1 MSELPLMLHGDA
13 IEALIVGGG
22 AVAARKARAL
32 LISGARVRIV
42 ATEIGADVR
51 ALAKAYD
58 KLHLEE
64 RPYASSDIG
73 NAQLVL
79 ASTNDR
85 SINRRVADDAH
96 AAHRLVNVA
105 DDPSRGN
112 CRTTATHRAGDL
124 VIGITA
130 GGVPSAA
137 VRIRDSLAARFDD
150 RYADAVATLASLRR
164 RLIDAG
170 ASDAWNR
177 AAEALLDDGFCERV
191 ERGTLEIEAAQWG

>member
-1 MSELPLMLHGDA
+1 MLHGEA

-32 LISGARVRIV
+32 LIAGARVRIV
-42 ATEIGADVR
+42 AVEIGPDLR
-51 ALAKAYD
+51 ALAEAHA
-58 KLHLEE
+58 KLHLDE
-64 RPYASSDIG
+64 RPYAPSDIG

-85 SINRRVADDAH
+85 AINRRVADDAH

-105 DDPSRGN
+105 DDPARGN

-150 RYADAVATLASLRR
+150 RYANAVATLASLRR
-164 RLIDAG
+164 RLLDTG
-170 ASDAWNR
+170 
-177 AAEALLDDGFCERV
+177 AAEEWARASEALIDDAFCERV
-191 ERGTLEIEAAQWG
+191 ERGTMENEAARWG

>member
-1 MSELPLMLHGDA
+1 MLHGEA

-32 LISGARVRIV
+32 LIAGARVRIV
-42 ATEIGADVR
+42 AVEIGPDLR
-51 ALAKAYD
+51 ALAETHA

-64 RPYASSDIG
+64 RPYAPSDIG

-85 SINRRVADDAH
+85 AINRRVADDAH

-105 DDPSRGN
+105 DDPARGN

-150 RYADAVATLASLRR
+150 RYANAVATLATLRR
-164 RLIDAG
+164 RLLDTG
-170 ASDAWNR
+170 ATDEWAR
-177 AAEALLDDGFCERV
+177 AAEALIDDGFCERV
-191 ERGTLEIEAAQWG
+191 ERGTIENEAARWG

>member
-22 AVAARKARAL
+22 PVAARKARAL
-32 LISGARVRIV
+32 LMAGARVRIV
-42 ATEIGADVR
+42 APKLSADAR
-51 ALAKAYD
+51 SLSDAYD
-58 KLHLEE
+58 TLQLAE

-73 NAQLVL
+73 SAQLVI
-79 ASTNDR
+79 AATSDR
-85 SINRRVADDAH
+85 SINRRIADDAH

-105 DDPSRGN
+105 DDPARGN

-124 VIGITA
+124 VIGISA

-150 RYADAVATLASLRR
+150 RYGNAVATLASLRR
-164 RLIDAG
+164 RLIDSG
-170 ASDAWNR
+170 ATDAWNR
-177 AAEALLDDGFCERV
+177 AAEALIDDRFCDRV
-191 ERGTLEIEAAQWG
+191 ERGTIDSEAEQWG

>member
-1 MSELPLMLHGDA
+1 VSELPIMLHGDA
-13 IEALIVGGG
+13 IDALIVGGG

-32 LISGARVRIV
+32 LIAGARVRLI
-42 ATEIGADVR
+42 ALEIGAEVR
-51 ALAKAYD
+51 ELAGAYP
-58 KLHLEE
+58 KLQFEE
-64 RPYASSDIG
+64 RSYVSSDIG

-85 SINRRVADDAH
+85 AINRRVADDAH

-105 DDPSRGN
+105 DDPARGN

-150 RYADAVATLASLRR
+150 RYAAAVATLAALRR
-164 RLIDAG
+164 RLIDGG
-170 ASDAWNR
+170 ASDEWAR
-177 AAEALLDDGFCERV
+177 ASEALIDDRFCERV
-191 ERGTLEIEAAQWG
+191 EQGRLESEAAQWG

>member
-1 MSELPLMLHGDA
+1 VSELPIMLHGEA

-32 LISGARVRIV
+32 LIAGARVRIV
-42 ATEIGADVR
+42 AVEVGAEVR
-51 ALAKAYD
+51 ELAIAHP
-58 KLHLEE
+58 KLQFEE
-64 RPYASSDIG
+64 RPYAPSDIG
-73 NAQLVL
+73 NAQVVL

-85 SINRRVADDAH
+85 AINRRVADDAH

-105 DDPSRGN
+105 DDPARGN

-150 RYADAVATLASLRR
+150 RYADAVAILASLRR
-164 RLIDAG
+164 RLIDSG
-170 ASDAWNR
+170 AADEWAR
-177 AAEALLDDGFCERV
+177 ASEALIDDRFCERV
-191 ERGTLEIEAAQWG
+191 EHGSIEGEAAQWG

>member
-1 MSELPLMLHGDA
+1 MLHGEA

-32 LISGARVRIV
+32 LIAGARVRLV
-42 ATEIGADVR
+42 AVEVGAEVR
-51 ALAKAYD
+51 ELAEAHS
-58 KLHLEE
+58 KLHFEE
-64 RPYASSDIG
+64 RSYASSDIG

-85 SINRRVADDAH
+85 GINRRVADDAH

-105 DDPSRGN
+105 DDPARGN
-112 CRTTATHRAGDL
+112 CRTTATHRAGEL

-137 VRIRDSLAARFDD
+137 VRIRDSLAARFDE
-150 RYADAVATLASLRR
+150 RYATAVATLASLRR
-164 RLIDAG
+164 RLIDSG
-170 ASDAWNR
+170 ASEEWAR
-177 AAEALLDDGFCERV
+177 ASEALIDDHFCDRV
-191 ERGTLEIEAAQWG
+191 EQGTIDGEAAQWG

>member
-1 MSELPLMLHGDA
+1 MSELPIMLHGEA

-22 AVAARKARAL
+22 SVAARKARAL
-32 LISGARVRIV
+32 LIAGARVRVV
-42 ATEIGADVR
+42 ALEIGADLR
-51 ALAKAYD
+51 ALADAHQ

-64 RPYASSDIG
+64 RPYAPNDIG

-85 SINRRVADDAH
+85 ALNRQVADDAH

-105 DDPSRGN
+105 DDPARGN

-150 RYADAVATLASLRR
+150 RYADAVATLATLRR
-164 RLIDAG
+164 RLLDSG
-170 ASDAWNR
+170 AAEEWTR
-177 AAEALLDDGFCERV
+177 ASEALLDEGFCERV
-191 ERGTLEIEAAQWG
+191 ERGTIESEAARWG

>member
-1 MSELPLMLHGDA
+1 VSELPIMLHGES

-22 AVAARKARAL
+22 AVASRKARAL
-32 LISGARVRIV
+32 LIAGARVRVV
-42 ATEIGADVR
+42 ALEIGPELR
-51 ALAKAYD
+51 ALAEGYP

-64 RPYASSDIG
+64 RPYAPSDIG
-73 NAQLVL
+73 NAEVVL

-85 SINRRVADDAH
+85 AINRRVADDAH

-105 DDPSRGN
+105 DDPARGN

-150 RYADAVATLASLRR
+150 RYAAAVATLASLRR

-170 ASDAWNR
+170 ASDEWAR
-177 AAEALLDDGFCERV
+177 ASEALIDDRFCERV
-191 ERGTLEIEAAQWG
+191 EHGSIDSEAARWG

>member
-1 MSELPLMLHGDA
+1 VSELPIMLHGEA

-22 AVAARKARAL
+22 PVAARKARAL
-32 LISGARVRIV
+32 LIAGARVRIV
-42 ATEIGADVR
+42 ALEIGPDVR
-51 ALAKAYD
+51 ALAGEHP
-58 KLHLEE
+58 KLHFEE
-64 RPYASSDIG
+64 RPYAPSDIG

-85 SINRRVADDAH
+85 AINRRVADDAH

-105 DDPSRGN
+105 DDPARGN

-137 VRIRDSLAARFDD
+137 VRIRDSLAERFDG
-150 RYADAVATLASLRR
+150 RYADAVATLAALRR
-164 RLIDAG
+164 RLLDSG
-170 ASDAWNR
+170 APDAWSR
-177 AAEALLDDGFCERV
+177 ASEALIDDRFCERV
-191 ERGTLEIEAAQWG
+191 ERGTIESEAEQWG

>member
-1 MSELPLMLHGDA
+1 VSELPIMLHGES

-32 LISGARVRIV
+32 LIAGARVRVV
-42 ATEIGADVR
+42 AVEIGSELR
-51 ALAKAYD
+51 ALAEAYP

-64 RPYASSDIG
+64 RPYAPSDIG
-73 NAQLVL
+73 NAEVVL

-85 SINRRVADDAH
+85 AINRRVADDAH

-105 DDPSRGN
+105 DDPARGN

-137 VRIRDSLAARFDD
+137 VRIRDSLASRFDE
-150 RYADAVATLASLRR
+150 RYAAAVETLASLRR
-164 RLIDAG
+164 RLIDSG
-170 ASDAWNR
+170 ATDEWAR
-177 AAEALLDDGFCERV
+177 AAEALIDDRFCERV
-191 ERGTLEIEAAQWG
+191 EHGSIDSEASQWG